1 MKLTLVWNYHVLLW
15 CWKKIKYFESH
26 DEIEVAVINFI
37 EVVVRNYHVLLI

>member
-26 DEIEVAVINFI
+26 EIEVAVINFI